1 MTAVIRDIPPDHT
14 GGHALAREE
23 IATTAETYRTAV
35 EQLQC
40 VLPEQW
46 QIVAL
51 RVER

>member
-1 MTAVIRDIPPDHT
+1 MTAAVRDIPPDHT

-23 IATTAETYRTAV
+23 IATTAETAI

-46 QIVAL
+46 QIIAL
-51 RVER
+51 REER